1 MEQPIIEK
9 LDIFKNIT
17 NFENNLKNIDEKLNI
32 IKNIGND
39 DFYKNLLNHNTKS
52 LIKNS
57 KREEIMNKYINELYK
72 GNDKTYEFQKKIEE
86 SIKLGDLKLDVNI
99 KEEINI
105 TNITTDYKF
114 GNIENIKLNDSIR
127 YLKENI
133 NEEIKRKEI
142 NNKLIHF
149 EESKN
154 ILTSFSAKFN
164 KKPYNSPK
172 QVVNDDD
179 KIDLLLYNLQKIID
193 NKEIINS
200 LYESEFTKNVAKG
213 GNKFSIN
220 IENNLFMLKE
230 NIIKVVDTYNNL
242 SSYNQIIKIEKDLE
256 QDIKFYKSII
266 SYYKKI
272 ILYIDDKKDS
282 REIFDLLTIN
292 NSLLEKHKPLNDNI
306 KKILDKNNF
315 QESKI
320 YLSLT
325 TNLEL
330 AYLHFELENS

>member
-1 MEQPIIEK
+1 MEQPNIEK

-17 NFENNLKNIDEKLNI
+17 NFEKNLINIDEKINI
-32 IKNIGND
+32 IKSLGND
-39 DFYKNLLNHNTKS
+39 NFYKNLLNHNTKS

-57 KREEIMNKYINELYK
+57 KRKEIINKYINELYK

-86 SIKLGDLKLDVNI
+86 SIKLGDLKLNVNI
-99 KEEINI
+99 KEKINI

-114 GNIENIKLNDSIR
+114 GNIENINDSIR

-142 NNKLIHF
+142 NIKLIHF
-149 EESKN
+149 ESEN

-164 KKPYNSPK
+164 IKPYKIPTK
-172 QVVNDDD
+172 VYNDDD

-193 NKEIINS
+193 KKDIINS
-200 LYESEFTKNVAKG
+200 LYESEFTEKKLAIG

-256 QDIKFYKSII
+256 QDIKFYKAII
-266 SYYKKI
+266 LYYKKI
-272 ILYIDDKKDS
+272 ISYFDDKKDS
-282 REIFDLLTIN
+282 REIFNLLTIN
-292 NSLLEKHKPLNDNI
+292 NSLVEELKKRKPLDDNI
-306 KKILDKNNF
+306 KKILDKYTF
-315 QESKI
+315 QESKT

-330 AYLHFELENS
+330 AYLRFELEK